1 MKGTDFM
8 FINKTVNG
16 NNNVWGRNVAMYR
29 KAAGLSQNKL
39 AGLLQ
44 LCGLDI
50 DKNAVQRIEAGKR
63 FVTDIEIVYLA
74 DALGVTY
81 NDLLDR
87 TEINIGPMDR
97 KDDTP

>member
-1 MKGTDFM
+1 M

-16 NNNVWGRNVAMYR
+16 DNNVCGRNVAVYR
-29 KAAGLSQNKL
+29 KAAGLSHNKL

-44 LCGLDI
+44 LRGLDI

-74 DALGVTY
+74 EALGVTY
-81 NDLLDR
+81 NDLLDKD
-87 TEINIGPMDR
+87 EISIEPIDR
-97 KDDTP
+97 RGGNP

>member
-1 MKGTDFM
+1 M

-16 NNNVWGRNVAMYR
+16 ENNLCGRNVAIYR
-29 KAAGLSQNKL
+29 KSAGLSQNKL

-44 LCGLDI
+44 LRGLDI
-50 DKNAVQRIEAGKR
+50 DKNAVQRIESGKR

-74 DALGVTY
+74 DTLGITY

-87 TEINIGPMDR
+87 NGISTHPIE
-97 KDDTP
+97 K